1 MCEDLTDK
9 GVCLGQ
15 QGREVSGLLVS
26 CIAFGP
32 WVPLF
37 GRKDVSLPPGTGTVF
52 PRGDLFL
59 APGGAE
65 EGQRQLFAPAVSQ
78 DSFSSVQS
86 LSCVRL
92 FATP

>member
-9 GVCLGQ
+9 GLCLGQ

-37 GRKDVSLPPGTGTVF
+37 GRKDVSLSPGTGTVF